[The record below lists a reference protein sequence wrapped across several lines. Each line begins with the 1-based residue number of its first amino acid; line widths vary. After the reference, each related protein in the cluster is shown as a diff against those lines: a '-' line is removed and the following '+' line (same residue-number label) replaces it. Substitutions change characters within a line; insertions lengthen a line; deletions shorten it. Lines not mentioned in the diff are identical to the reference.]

1 MSATSAAS
9 ASPSASHLQRTARVE
24 PTDTQKAFRQ
34 AMAHLGAAVNV
45 ITTAGP
51 HGRCGITASAVC
63 SVTDA
68 PPTVLACLN
77 RSSALHAIFER
88 NRHVCINVL
97 PAEHELLARHFAG
110 LTGLPMERRFDLPV
124 WDRGERDVPVLRDA
138 LASVQGTIA
147 EMKDVGSHSVMFIEA
162 TSIRVRDDGDSLIY
176 FSRAFHRVAR
186 TACVR

>member
-1 MSATSAAS
+1 MSSTSV
-9 ASPSASHLQRTARVE
+9 PSDIRQPARVE
-24 PTDTQKAFRQ
+24 PSDAQKAFRQ

-68 PPTVLACLN
+68 PPTVLVCLN
-77 RSSALHAIFER
+77 RSSAMRTVFER

-110 LTGLPMERRFDLPV
+110 LTELPMARRFELPV
-124 WDRGERDVPVLRDA
+124 WDRGEQDVPVLRDA
-138 LASVQGTIA
+138 LASLQGTIA
-147 EMKDVGSHSVMFIEA
+147 EMKEVGSHSVMFIEA
-162 TSIRVRDDGDSLIY
+162 TTIRVRDDGDSLIY
-176 FSRAFHRVAR
+176 FNRAFHRVAR
-186 TACVR
+186 TTGLR

>member
-1 MSATSAAS
+1 MSSTTAI
-9 ASPSASHLQRTARVE
+9 QRPARVE
-24 PTDTQKAFRQ
+24 PTDAQKAFRQ

-63 SVTDA
+63 SVTDT
-68 PPTVLACLN
+68 PPTLLVCMN
-77 RSSALHAIFER
+77 RSSAMHATFER

-97 PAEHELLARHFAG
+97 PAEHEQLARHFAG
-110 LTGLPMERRFDLPV
+110 LTDLPMERRFDLPV
-124 WDRGERDVPVLRDA
+124 WDQGEQDVPVLRDA
-138 LASVQGTIA
+138 LASLQGTIA
-147 EMKDVGSHSVMFIEA
+147 EMKEVGSHSVMFIEA

-176 FSRAFHRVAR
+176 FSRAFHRVSR

>member
-1 MSATSAAS
+1 MSATSSTISPPAS
-9 ASPSASHLQRTARVE
+9 ARPARVE
-24 PTDTQKAFRQ
+24 PTDAQKAFRQ

-68 PPTVLACLN
+68 PPTLLVCLN
-77 RSSALHAIFER
+77 RSSAMHATFER

-110 LTGLPMERRFDLPV
+110 LTDLPMEQRFELPV
-124 WDRGERDVPVLRDA
+124 WDRGEQDVPVLRDA
-138 LASVQGTIA
+138 LASLQGTIA
-147 EMKDVGSHSVMFIEA
+147 EMKEVGSHSVMFIEA

-176 FSRAFHRVAR
+176 FSRAFHRVSR